1 MAVKGGDIIH
11 VANETALIDRL
22 QTAGPGQVNIR
33 RETIYELG
41 NYRSVGQVSDIPDLS
56 FSMESQDVTPEM
68 EAFLLDVDPA
78 TTHEY
83 DLAEAR
89 VVNIKSA
96 FKPGQSATSPFVTA
110 TSAAIP
116 CLRLE
121 QMQYRFGVGNQNA
134 RQTATLRGDSL
145 YYNPGSTYIQRV
157 AGTGTAAQVIV
168 SDQPAYGITEGGTFR
183 RTLAVTAGSRRLNFG
198 SDYTESYGTVTANA
212 AVVTVT
218 LTEAVAV
225 EDTVAV
231 TYASPTV
238 ESFPQSVHA
247 LVSGVYG
254 ELTAISAIGDNIIDV
269 DDASGLNPGDVLL
282 LNAGT
287 VDEET
292 VVVASVASDAV
303 TLEAVTVNA
312 HGIGDTWTVYAP
324 TVKPAAIRG
333 RDIDIYIGPSFPDG
347 TDADA
352 ARGTKRG
359 GVQSA
364 DVDWRVTL
372 QMDEEM
378 GNYHYSEID
387 FDVPQVSGSL
397 TFRAGTPQMLLTL
410 MRDLSGETTGV
421 ESAQSQDSPL
431 LDVQIALKD
440 PATGRVLKRLHIPD
454 ARFSLPGYSGRV
466 QQKLDLQASF
476 QSDQGILKITDS

>member
-56 FSMESQDVTPEM
+56 FSMESQDVTAEM
-68 EAFLLDVDPA
+68 EAFLLDVDVA

-83 DLAEAR
+83 DLARAKI
-89 VVNIKSA
+89 VNIKSA
-96 FKPGQSATSPFVTA
+96 FKPGQAATAPFDTA

-145 YYNPGSTYIQRV
+145 YYNQGSTYIQRV
-157 AGTGTAAQVIV
+157 AGSGTAGQVV
-168 SDQPAYGITEGGTFR
+168 VTDQPAYEVSEGGVVR

-198 SDYTESYGTVTANA
+198 SDYTESYGSITAFA
-212 AVVTVT
+212 AITTVT
-218 LTEAVAV
+218 LTDAVAV
-225 EDTVAV
+225 DEMVAI
-231 TYASPTV
+231 TYSSPTV

-247 LVSGVYG
+247 LVSGVFG
-254 ELTAISAIGDNIIDV
+254 LLTGNASIGATSVAIDGTVA
-269 DDASGLNPGDVLL
+269 AGDVLL
-282 LNAGT
+282 LDAGT
-287 VDEET
+287 ANEET
-292 VVVASVASDAV
+292 VVVASFAGGTA
-303 TLEAVTVNA
+303 TLEGVTVFA
-312 HGIGDTWTVYAP
+312 HTTGDAWTLFAP

-347 TDADA
+347 TDAETA
-352 ARGTKRG
+352 IGTKRG

-397 TFRAGTPQMLLTL
+397 TFRASTPQAMLTL
-410 MRDLSGETTGV
+410 MRDLSGETTGNR
-421 ESAQSQDSPL
+421 SAQSQDSPL

-440 PATGRVLKRLHIPD
+440 PATGRVLKRLRVPD

-466 QQKLDLQASF
+466 QQKLDLQGAF
-476 QSDQGILKITDS
+476 QSDQGILLITDS

>member
-11 VANETALIDRL
+11 VANETALVDRL
-22 QTAGPGQVNIR
+22 QTAGPGSVNIR

-41 NYRSVGQVSDIPDLS
+41 NYRSVGQVSDIPELS
-56 FSMESQDVTPEM
+56 FTMESQDVTPEM
-68 EAFLLDVDPA
+68 EAFLLDVPVA

-83 DLAEAR
+83 DLAKAK

-96 FKPGQSATSPFVTA
+96 FKPGQGATNEFDTVT
-110 TSAAIP
+110 SVAIP

-145 YYNPGSTYIQRV
+145 YYNQGSTYIQRV
-157 AGTGTAAQVIV
+157 AGSGAAGQVIV
-168 SDQPAYGITEGGTFR
+168 TDHEAYEVVEGGVPR
-183 RTLAVTAGSRRLNFG
+183 RTLCVTAGDTRLNFG
-198 SDYTESYGTVTANA
+198 SDYTESYGAVTANA
-212 AVVTVT
+212 ATTTVT
-218 LTEAVAV
+218 ITAAVPAT
-225 EDTVAV
+225 DKIAV

-247 LVSGVYG
+247 LVSGVFG
-254 ELTAISAIGDNIIDV
+254 TLADAPAVGATTIDLG
-269 DDASGLNPGDVLL
+269 ASGATVTAGTVLL
-282 LNAGT
+282 LDAGT
-287 VDEET
+287 ANEET
-292 VVVASVASDAV
+292 VVVISMAGNVA
-303 TLEAVTVNA
+303 TVAPTSFA
-312 HGIGDTWTVYAP
+312 HVIGDAWTVFAP

-333 RDIDIYIGPSFPDG
+333 RDIDIYIGPSFPEG
-347 TDADA
+347 TDAVT

-359 GVQSA
+359 GAQSA

-387 FDVPQVSGSL
+387 FDVPTVSGSL
-397 TFRAGTPQMLLTL
+397 TFRAGSPQSLLTL
-410 MRDLSGETTGV
+410 MRDLSGETTGTR
-421 ESAQSQDSPL
+421 SAQAQDSPL

-466 QQKLDLQASF
+466 QQKLDLQAAF
-476 QSDQGILKITDS
+476 QSDQGLLLVSDS

>member
-33 RETIYELG
+33 RETVYELG

-83 DLAEAR
+83 DLAEAKI
-89 VVNIKSA
+89 VNIKSA
-96 FKPGQSATSPFVTA
+96 FKPGQSATNAFETA

-157 AGTGTAAQVIV
+157 AGSGSAGQVV
-168 SDQPAYGITEGGTFR
+168 VTDHPAYAVTEGGVLR

-198 SDYTESYGTVTANA
+198 SDYTESYGAVTANA
-212 AVVTVT
+212 ATTTVT
-218 LTEAVAV
+218 ITEAVAAT
-225 EDTVAV
+225 DTIAV
-231 TYASPTV
+231 TYASPDV
-238 ESFPQSVHA
+238 ETFPQSVHA
-247 LVSGVYG
+247 LVSGVFG
-254 ELTAISAIGDNIIDV
+254 ELTASSAISDTIIDV
-269 DDASGLNPGDVLL
+269 DDATGLNEGDVLL
-282 LNAGT
+282 LDAGT
-287 VDEET
+287 ANEET
-292 VVVASVASDAV
+292 VVVASIAGDAV
-303 TLEAVTVNA
+303 TLEAGVAFA
-312 HGIGDTWTVYAP
+312 HDSGDSWTVYSP

-333 RDIDIYIGPSFPDG
+333 RDIDIYIGPSFPEG
-347 TDADA
+347 TTAAA

-397 TFRAGTPQMLLTL
+397 TFRAGTPQALLTL
-410 MRDLSGETTGV
+410 MRDLSGETSGV

-431 LDVQIALKD
+431 LDVQIALKN
-440 PATGRVLKRLHIPD
+440 PADGRVLKRLWIPD

-466 QQKLDLQASF
+466 QQKLDLQAAF
-476 QSDQGILKITDS
+476 QSDQGLLKILDS

>member
-11 VANETALIDRL
+11 VANETALVDRL
-22 QTAGPGQVNIR
+22 QTAGPGSVNIR

-41 NYRSVGQVSDIPDLS
+41 NYRSVGQVSDIPELS
-56 FSMESQDVTPEM
+56 FTMESQDVTPEM
-68 EAFLLDVDPA
+68 EAFLLDVPVE

-83 DLAEAR
+83 DLARAK

-96 FKPGQSATSPFVTA
+96 FKPGQGAIAEFATA
-110 TSAAIP
+110 TSVAIP

-145 YYNPGSTYIQRV
+145 YYNDGSTYIQRV
-157 AGTGTAAQVIV
+157 DGSGVAGQVIV
-168 SDQPAYGITEGGTFR
+168 TDHPAYEISEGGVER
-183 RTLAVTAGSRRLNFG
+183 RTLAVTAGSERLNYG
-198 SDYTESYGTVTANA
+198 ADYTETYGVVAADAATTTITIVKAVPVTDKI
-212 AVVTVT
+212 AVV
-218 LTEAVAV
+218 
-225 EDTVAV
+225 
-231 TYASPTV
+231 YSSPTV

-254 ELTAISAIGDNIIDV
+254 ALAADSAIGDTELDLDGAVN
-269 DDASGLNPGDVLL
+269 AGDVLL

-287 VDEET
+287 ANEET
-292 VVVASVASDAV
+292 VVVASAAGNVATLTGPTTKAHTTGDA
-303 TLEAVTVNA
+303 
-312 HGIGDTWTVYAP
+312 WTVYAP

-333 RDIDIYIGPSFPDG
+333 RDIDIYVGPSFPEG
-347 TDADA
+347 TSAED
-352 ARGTKRG
+352 ARGLKRG

-387 FDVPQVSGSL
+387 FDVPAVSGSL
-397 TFRAGTPQMLLTL
+397 TFRAGSPKSLLAL
-410 MRDLSGETTGV
+410 MRDLSGETTGTRSV
-421 ESAQSQDSPL
+421 QSQDSPL

-440 PATGRVLKRLHIPD
+440 PATGRVLKRLRIPD
-454 ARFSLPGYSGRV
+454 ARFSLPGYSARV
-466 QQKLDLQASF
+466 QQKLDLQAAF
-476 QSDQGILKITDS
+476 QSDQGLLLISDS